1 MLDKLKLKLFIYQWR
16 RKNKHNSTRP
26 TCIFPINKVTIGKG
40 TYGRLDIETY
50 GANNAFLKIG
60 SYCSIA
66 RDVRFLLDG
75 EHDYTHVSMYPF
87 KVMMGVQESEVKS
100 KGPIVIEDDV
110 WIGER
115 TLILSGV
122 TIGQGAIIAA
132 GSIVY
137 KDVPPYAIFGGGKI
151 IKYRFSEEIIQKL
164 IKFSYSSL
172 DYPNDKDSILT
183 DMYMAPEEFVN
194 TKKFKLNCC
203 NQSNA
208 TNIGE

>member
-1 MLDKLKLKLFIYQWR
+1 MLDKLKLKLFIYKWR

-50 GANNAFLKIG
+50 GANNASLKIG

-87 KVMMGVQESEVKS
+87 KVMMGVQESEAKS
-100 KGPIVIEDDV
+100 KGPIVVEDDV

-122 TIGQGAIIAA
+122 TIGQGAVIAA
-132 GSIVY
+132 GSVIY

-151 IKYRFSEEIIQKL
+151 IKYRFSEEIIEELLK
-164 IKFSYSSL
+164 L
-172 DYPNDKDSILT
+172 DYEHIDQYIKNGGNLEILYCKI
-183 DMYMAPEEFVN
+183 DDFINSEFYRN
-194 TKKFKLNCC
+194 IKK
-203 NQSNA
+203 
-208 TNIGE
+208 